1 MFGGYLFRLSVS
13 TKTILSVPFPG
24 QSVSTKTILGIPLT
38 DSWSIHFHKTCLGY
52 SIFWLLVYP
61 FPQKQ
66 SWVFHLLTPCPSIST
81 KMVLDIWPYPDSW
94 SIRFHKNGVG
104 YSAMSRLLV
113 HLFSIYQ
120 DTIHGS
126 LSLKININPHFY
138 VGWLFFAWLIKL
150 FSVS

>member
-61 FPQKQ
+61 FPQKR

-81 KMVLDIWPYPDSW
+81 KMVLGIWPYPDSW
-94 SIRFHKNGVG
+94 SIRFHKNGLG
-104 YSAMSRLLV
+104 YSAMSRFLV
-113 HLFSIYQ
+113 HLFFHISRYDPWVVVIK
-120 DTIHGS
+120 S
-126 LSLKININPHFY
+126 NINPHFY
-138 VGWLFFAWLIKL
+138 VEWLFFAWLIKL